1 MKNLIRIILGTM
13 LIPTLAVFGQTN
25 SARNYK
31 MPVQERIQV
40 KTQEIAINKKN
51 ASVSNSF
58 DSPQNY
64 KHQVFNRENG
74 IQDLLVLRNNTLNVQ
89 PGINPLESSRN
100 YKSAVFSKIVQKEI
114 SKDQLAD
121 IKE

>member
-1 MKNLIRIILGTM
+1 
-13 LIPTLAVFGQTN
+13 
-25 SARNYK
+25 
-31 MPVQERIQV
+31 
-40 KTQEIAINKKN
+40 
-51 ASVSNSF
+51 
-58 DSPQNY
+58 
-64 KHQVFNRENG
+64 VFNRENG
-74 IQDLLVLRNNTLNVQ
+74 NQDLLVLRNNTLNVQ